1 VIRLERVSAA
11 AGDDD
16 APASGAEEPLKAMT
30 MEIKEG
36 YETDKRTAMTPLA
49 GGSAGV
55 PLGEV

>member
-1 VIRLERVSAA
+1 
-11 AGDDD
+11 
-16 APASGAEEPLKAMT
+16 LKAMT